1 MSALNESHSPST
13 KPGQLQ
19 MPNIERTILR
29 YHNTLSA
36 DPYHRYRSWGHC
48 YRYFRHRA
56 SLRERRDL
64 DGSALQLAFYLASW
78 GMYRGSA
85 FLLQKDCRIHRLA
98 VREVLRP
105 RYDPLLAFRA
115 SSPRRTVGGIQEIL
129 ALVSSIRDTY
139 CNQISRV
146 NGRRCV
152 VEVTDTLA
160 TKILLATL
168 ACAPAYDAYVVEG
181 LRTEGIPYSTLN
193 ERTLKSLFDW
203 YNDRRAAF
211 DSIEDHIRENGVR
224 YPPMKLVDMY
234 LWEVGRRASGER

>member
-1 MSALNESHSPST
+1 
-13 KPGQLQ
+13 
-19 MPNIERTILR
+19 
-29 YHNTLSA
+29 
-36 DPYHRYRSWGHC
+36 
-48 YRYFRHRA
+48 
-56 SLRERRDL
+56 
-64 DGSALQLAFYLASW
+64 
-78 GMYRGSA
+78 
-85 FLLQKDCRIHRLA
+85 
-98 VREVLRP
+98 
-105 RYDPLLAFRA
+105 
-115 SSPRRTVGGIQEIL
+115 
-129 ALVSSIRDTY
+129 
-139 CNQISRV
+139 V